1 MAKILL
7 VEDNE
12 MNRDL
17 ISRKLKRRG
26 FEIVLAFDG
35 AEGIEKAGEE
45 KPDLILMDMG
55 LPILDGYAATRLL
68 KGAED
73 TRDIPVIG
81 LSAHAMAGDA
91 DKALEAGCDDYDT
104 KPVEWDRLLQK
115 IETML
120 DRAATRAATGTD
132 MATTTLGKVPADSRS
147 SHVLVVDD
155 SSMNRELL
163 SRRLTELGY
172 SFEIAPD
179 AAGAAQT
186 LSQRPFDAVLLDVT
200 LPENLSTRLLKRLK
214 ESQHRDVPVLMLCP
228 VDATDAAIAALD
240 DGAEDFV
247 PQPFHPRVL
256 RARLETALE
265 RRKLRGKSQE
275 AEESHADHLLGVLF
289 PGPVLQ
295 ELRSTRRILPR
306 RREDVAVMI
315 CDIAGFK
322 FHCDA
327 GDPVQIL
334 KQLQGLFGAYE
345 EIAERH
351 GVEKI
356 KSVGDAWVAVAGLFD
371 ESKNPVLDMVR
382 CAQEMREVAASRG
395 GGWRVRFGIHA
406 GPVVAGVVGR
416 QRYQFD
422 IWGSTVQTAA
432 FVKSHG
438 AIGAVNLSGE
448 AWKRVGNDCGG
459 ESLGNFPVAEGEAVT
474 IFRVH
479 RVVTV

>member
-17 ISRKLKRRG
+17 ISRKLKRGG
-26 FEIVLAFDG
+26 FEVALAVDG
-35 AEGIEKAGEE
+35 AEGIEKASDE

-55 LPILDGYAATRLL
+55 LPILDGYAATRVL
-68 KGAED
+68 KGNEE
-73 TRDIPVIG
+73 TRHIPVIG

-91 DKALEAGCDDYDT
+91 DRALEAGCDDYDT

-120 DRAATRAATGTD
+120 DRASSRDATGAD
-132 MATTTLGKVPADSRS
+132 MATTTLGRMPAGSEA

-155 SSMNRELL
+155 SAMNRELL
-163 SRRLTELGY
+163 SRRLTEIGY
-172 SFEIAPD
+172 TYDLAPD
-179 AAGAAQT
+179 AASAAQA
-186 LSQRPFDAVLLDVT
+186 LGQRSFDAVLLDVT
-200 LPENLSTRLLKRLK
+200 LPESTSSRLLKRLK
-214 ESQHRDVPVLMLCP
+214 ESQHHDTPVLMLNP
-228 VDATDAAIAALD
+228 VDAADEAMAALD

-247 PQPFHPRVL
+247 PQPFHLRVL
-256 RARLETALE
+256 RARLEAALE
-265 RRKLRGKSQE
+265 RRRLRSKRTE
-275 AEESHADHLLGVLF
+275 ADESHSDHLLSVLF
-289 PGPVLQ
+289 PQPVLA
-295 ELRSTRRILPR
+295 ELRATRRILPR

-322 FHCDA
+322 YHCDA
-327 GDPVQIL
+327 SDPVEIL
-334 KQLQGLFGAYE
+334 TQLQGLFGAYE

-356 KSVGDAWVAVAGLFD
+356 KTVGDSWVAVAGLFD
-371 ESKNPVLDMVR
+371 EPANPVLNMVR

-395 GGWRVRFGIHA
+395 GGWRVRFGIHC
-406 GPVVAGVVGR
+406 GPVVAGVAGR
-416 QRYQFD
+416 KRYQFD

-432 FVKSHG
+432 LVKSHG
-438 AIGAVNLSGE
+438 AIGAVNVSGV
-448 AWKRVGNDCGG
+448 AWRRVGNDCGG
-459 ESLGNFPVAEGEAVT
+459 ESLGNFPIGEGEAMT
-474 IFRVH
+474 IYRVH